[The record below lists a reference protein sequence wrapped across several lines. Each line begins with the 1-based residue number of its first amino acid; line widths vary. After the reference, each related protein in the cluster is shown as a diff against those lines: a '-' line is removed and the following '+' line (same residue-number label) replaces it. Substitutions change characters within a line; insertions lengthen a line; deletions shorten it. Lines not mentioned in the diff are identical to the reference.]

1 MKLMLCAA
9 ILAATAAT
17 AADLPIVH
25 HEATVRFDL
34 AQKRVMIKD
43 EMAVPA
49 GLDSFQLAERFVIS
63 TWHTPGGDL
72 LSETGESFL
81 DSSLGE
87 PLTRPI
93 MPPGSLPVIGDQPRA
108 IRLNYSARVHQN
120 AATMQFSREN
130 VANEVSGTIGDDGI
144 YLSGDLP
151 WLPSFDGALNTYKI
165 TVVTPLGWL
174 PVTNGAVVSETE
186 IDGMLHTVFS
196 AQEPA
201 DGITLIAQKYYRY
214 ETNVGRDDTVVA
226 QIFLLQPDDK
236 LRDLYLERTRAYV
249 QMYEE
254 MLGPYPFGKF
264 ATVENWFP
272 TGYGMPGWTLLGA
285 QVMRLPFIPYTSF
298 GHEVAH
304 NWWGNSVMVDPAEGN
319 WCEGLTSWCADYH
332 YKELESPQAARD
344 YRRTLLKD
352 YAAYVGPDPAL
363 DFPLTEFKSRH
374 SGATRAV
381 GYGKSMMVWHMLD
394 QRYGRE
400 KLLAALRQVY
410 AERKF
415 QLASWNDFFTALDGS
430 GDLAGFKE
438 QWLTRAG
445 APVLHVD
452 DVKRAG
458 DKVTFKL
465 WQESPTYVLDV
476 PVVATT
482 PAGPVR
488 QMVRLDGQRGEFTLT
503 APGATRL
510 SVDPDYD
517 LFRRLH
523 REEIEPT
530 LSQVL
535 AEASPLFILPPD
547 AAQEAAATGFATAF
561 TETDPPAILSALPQ
575 DVDVEGAVT
584 AVVMNPGPETLKA
597 YVPAELQVAGDL
609 VFLDGKRY
617 NLKDYDLVFAARN
630 PGHQS
635 ITDLVVISR
644 SPDRLPRLGE
654 RLGHYGKY
662 SWLLLPAGAGQTLK
676 GNWSPAG
683 NPLAIDLKN

>member
-1 MKLMLCAA
+1 MLWMRD
-9 ILAATAAT
+9 TAPSSRVGAVR
-17 AADLPIVH
+17 VH
-25 HEATVRFDL
+25 
-34 AQKRVMIKD
+34 
-43 EMAVPA
+43 
-49 GLDSFQLAERFVIS
+49 
-63 TWHTPGGDL
+63 
-72 LSETGESFL
+72 
-81 DSSLGE
+81 
-87 PLTRPI
+87 
-93 MPPGSLPVIGDQPRA
+93 
-108 IRLNYSARVHQN
+108 YSARVHQN

-130 VANEVSGTIGDDGI
+130 VANEVSGTVGDDGI

-151 WLPSFDGALNTYKI
+151 WLPSFDGALNTYKV
-165 TVVTPLGWL
+165 TVVTPIGWL

-186 IDGMLHTVFS
+186 KDGMLYTVFD
-196 AQEPA
+196 APEPA
-201 DGITLIAQKYYRY
+201 DGITLIAQRYQRY
-214 ETNVGRDDTVVA
+214 EATAGQDGRVKT

-236 LRDLYLERTRAYV
+236 LRDLYLERTEAYIA
-249 QMYEE
+249 MYEE
-254 MLGPYPFGKF
+254 MLGPYPYGKF

-298 GHEVAH
+298 GHEIAH
-304 NWWGNSVMVDPAEGN
+304 NWWGNGVMVDPAEGN

-363 DFPLTEFKSRH
+363 DFPLAEFESRH

-400 KLLAALRQVY
+400 ELLSAIREVY
-410 AERKF
+410 AQRKF
-415 QLASWNDFFTALDGS
+415 QLATWSDFFTALGGGD
-430 GDLAGFKE
+430 DLAVFKA

-452 DVKRAG
+452 EARGVG

-476 PVVATT
+476 PVVVAT

-488 QMVRLDGQRGEFTLT
+488 QTVRLDGQRAAFAIT

-535 AEASPLFILPPD
+535 AQESPLFILPPD
-547 AAQEAAATGFATAF
+547 QTQEAAARGFAGAF
-561 TETDPPAILSALPQ
+561 TEIDPPAILSALPQ
-575 DVDVEGAVT
+575 DVDAAVT
-584 AVVMNPGPETLKA
+584 AVVMNPGPEILAK
-597 YVPAELQVAGDL
+597 YVPADMQITGDL
-609 VFLDGKRY
+609 VFLEGKRY
-617 NLKDYDLVFAARN
+617 SLKEYDLVFAARN
-630 PGHQS
+630 PDHAS

-644 SPDRLPRLGE
+644 SPDRLPRLGA

-676 GNWSPAG
+676 GNWPAAG
-683 NPLAIDLKN
+683 NPLSVDLSR

>member
-1 MKLMLCAA
+1 
-9 ILAATAAT
+9 
-17 AADLPIVH
+17 
-25 HEATVRFDL
+25 
-34 AQKRVMIKD
+34 
-43 EMAVPA
+43 
-49 GLDSFQLAERFVIS
+49 
-63 TWHTPGGDL
+63 
-72 LSETGESFL
+72 
-81 DSSLGE
+81 
-87 PLTRPI
+87 
-93 MPPGSLPVIGDQPRA
+93 
-108 IRLNYSARVHQN
+108 
-120 AATMQFSREN
+120 MQFSREN

-186 IDGMLHTVFS
+186 IDGMLHTVFD
-196 AQEPA
+196 APEPA
-201 DGITLIAQKYYRY
+201 DGITLIAQKYHRY
-214 ETNVGRDDTVVA
+214 EATAGKDNRVKTQV
-226 QIFLLQPDDK
+226 FLLQPDDK
-236 LRDLYLERTRAYV
+236 LRDLYLERTQAYIA
-249 QMYEE
+249 MYEE
-254 MLGPYPFGKF
+254 MLGPYPYGKF

-298 GHEVAH
+298 GHEIAH
-304 NWWGNSVMVDPAEGN
+304 NWWGNGVMVDPAEGN
-319 WCEGLTSWCADYH
+319 WCEGLTIVVRRLPLQGTRVAA
-332 YKELESPQAARD
+332 AARD

-381 GYGKSMMVWHMLD
+381 GYGKSMMIWHMLD

-400 KLLAALRQVY
+400 ALLAAIRQVY

-415 QLASWNDFFTALDGS
+415 QLASWSDFFAALG
-430 GDLAGFKE
+430 GDLDGFKE
-438 QWLTRAG
+438 QWLARAG

-488 QMVRLDGQRGEFTLT
+488 QTVRLDAQRGEYTLT

-523 REEIEPT
+523 RQEIEPT

-535 AEASPLFILPPD
+535 AQESPLFVLPPD
-547 AAQEAAATGFATAF
+547 PAQEAAATGFARAF
-561 TETDPPAILSALPQ
+561 TEVDPPAIVSALPQ
-575 DVDVEGAVT
+575 DVDAEGAVT
-584 AVVMNPGPETLKA
+584 AVVMNPGPEVLKQ
-597 YVPAELQVAGDL
+597 YVPAELQIAGDL
-609 VFLDGKRY
+609 VFLEGKRY
-617 NLKDYDLVFAARN
+617 SLKEYDLVFAARN
-630 PGHQS
+630 PGHPS
-635 ITDLVVISR
+635 IVDLVVISR

-676 GNWSPAG
+676 GNWPPAG
-683 NPLAIDLKN
+683 NPLAIDLSS